1 MESQYRLLLLAMW
14 GTTWVMVQWRVFIP
28 SFVILGK
35 MDSTNPS
42 YRWWPFAWIIFAVGS
57 FITVPIMLLPCLND
71 RYRDIFVKGYVN
83 SLMKI
88 EL

>member
-1 MESQYRLLLLAMW
+1 MESQYSLLLLAMW

-57 FITVPIMLLPCLND
+57 FITCLLYTSPSP
-71 RYRDIFVKGYVN
+71 RD
-83 SLMKI
+83 
-88 EL
+88 